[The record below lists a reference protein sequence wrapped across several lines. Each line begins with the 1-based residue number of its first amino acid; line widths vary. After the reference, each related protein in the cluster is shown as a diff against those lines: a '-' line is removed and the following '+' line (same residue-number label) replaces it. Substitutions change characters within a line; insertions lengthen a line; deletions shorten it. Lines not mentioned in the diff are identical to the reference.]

1 MHTELPFIL
10 LFKPIDIVFLRTWY
24 PVAVP
29 QLYNPVT
36 SLLLPVG
43 QKENWSGM
51 RTVGQLKHDL
61 GLHYKPKPDSVYKVT
76 LSPIWD
82 VHSIPA
88 VPC

>member
-1 MHTELPFIL
+1 MIRCIFVHTEWPFIL
-10 LFKPIDIVFLRTWY
+10 SFKPIDIVFLRTWY

-43 QKENWSGM
+43 HKENWSGM

-61 GLHYKPKPDSVYKVT
+61 GIHYKPKTDSVYKVT
-76 LSPIWD
+76 LSP
-82 VHSIPA
+82 V
-88 VPC
+88 CTL